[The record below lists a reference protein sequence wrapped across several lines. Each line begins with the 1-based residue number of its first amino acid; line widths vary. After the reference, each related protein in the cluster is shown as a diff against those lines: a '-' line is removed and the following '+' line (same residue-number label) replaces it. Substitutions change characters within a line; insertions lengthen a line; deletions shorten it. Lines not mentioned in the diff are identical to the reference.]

1 MSMGISFSHWPR
13 LTRGSLTCVMSDNTI
28 NYHEY
33 VQVLGLEDVFDSKR
47 AINEAFYFAKNSSP
61 VSYYII
67 NSRMSPPDN
76 SNTG

>member
-1 MSMGISFSHWPR
+1 
-13 LTRGSLTCVMSDNTI
+13 MSDNTF

-61 VSYYII
+61 VSLLYHKLK
-67 NSRMSPPDN
+67 NKSFR
-76 SNTG
+76 